1 MLIGLGSSERGH
13 MPWAKASV
21 ACVCHHFALPLTVP
35 GVTIYSSFGGGIGTQ
50 PHQQGKAYQRAMISR
65 LFYVISKMPLCGGN
79 ITE

>member
-13 MPWAKASV
+13 MPWAKAFV

-35 GVTIYSSFGGGIGTQ
+35 GVTIYSFLVGGIGTQ
-50 PHQQGKAYQRAMISR
+50 PHQHGKAHQWAMISS
-65 LFYVISKMPLCGGN
+65 LFYVITKMSLHGGN